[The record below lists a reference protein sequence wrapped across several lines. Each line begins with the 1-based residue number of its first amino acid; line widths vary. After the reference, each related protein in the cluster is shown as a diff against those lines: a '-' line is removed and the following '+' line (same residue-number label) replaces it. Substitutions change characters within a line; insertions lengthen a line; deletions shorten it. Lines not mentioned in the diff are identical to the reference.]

1 MNKNLI
7 KNITFALGGLII
19 ATAVLIFALV
29 GDLVLKIG
37 SLYLIILIITGLGSS
52 IFFMF
57 SSKFRDEPQKMLTCN
72 LIALGWAI
80 LFLVAFFFLFYLTTL
95 ANASDV
101 YDDQS
106 SVNKALNFFAIEY
119 VSSTYRS
126 SNIAIFSIFLAISAL
141 GMIAQ
146 VVNVVLCALW
156 KEE

>member
-29 GDLVLKIG
+29 GDLVLTLG
-37 SLYLIILIITGLGSS
+37 SLYVNILIITGLGSS

-57 SSKFRDEPQKMLTCN
+57 SSKFRDEPKKMLTFK
-72 LIALGWAI
+72 LIALGLAI

>member
-57 SSKFRDEPQKMLTCN
+57 SSKFRDEPKKMLTFK
-72 LIALGWAI
+72 LIAIGLAI

>member
-19 ATAVLIFALV
+19 ATAVLVFALV

-57 SSKFRDEPQKMLTCN
+57 SSKFRDEPKKMLTVK
-72 LIALGWAI
+72 LVAIGLAI

>member
-52 IFFMF
+52 IFFMI
-57 SSKFRDEPQKMLTCN
+57 SSKFRDEPKKMLTFK
-72 LIALGWAI
+72 LIALGLAI

>member
-57 SSKFRDEPQKMLTCN
+57 SSKFRDEPQKMLTFK
-72 LIALGWAI
+72 LIALGLAI

>member
-1 MNKNLI
+1 MKNLI

-57 SSKFRDEPQKMLTCN
+57 SSKFRDEPKKMLTFK
-72 LIALGWAI
+72 LIALGLAI

>member
-19 ATAVLIFALV
+19 AASVLIFALV

-57 SSKFRDEPQKMLTCN
+57 SSRFRDEPKKMLTFK
-72 LIALGWAI
+72 LVAIGLAI
-80 LFLVAFFFLFYLTTL
+80 LFLVALFFLFYLTTL
-95 ANASDV
+95 ADASDV

-106 SVNKALNFFAIEY
+106 SVAKALNFFTIEY

>member
-57 SSKFRDEPQKMLTCN
+57 SSKFRDEPKKMLTVK
-72 LIALGWAI
+72 LIAIGLAI

>member
-57 SSKFRDEPQKMLTCN
+57 SSKFRDEPKKMLTVK
-72 LIALGWAI
+72 LIAIGLAI

-101 YDDQS
+101 YDDKS

>member
-57 SSKFRDEPQKMLTCN
+57 SSKFRDEPKKMLTFK
-72 LIALGWAI
+72 LIAIGLAI

-106 SVNKALNFFAIEY
+106 SVAKALNFFAIEY

-156 KEE
+156 KKE

>member
-57 SSKFRDEPQKMLTCN
+57 SSKFRDEPKKMLTFK
-72 LIALGWAI
+72 LIALGLAI

-106 SVNKALNFFAIEY
+106 SVAKALNFFAIEY

-146 VVNVVLCALW
+146 VANVVLCALW

>member
-57 SSKFRDEPQKMLTCN
+57 SSKFRDEPKKMLTFK
-72 LIALGWAI
+72 LIALGLAI

-106 SVNKALNFFAIEY
+106 SVAKALNFFAIEY

>member
-19 ATAVLIFALV
+19 ATAVLVFALV

-57 SSKFRDEPQKMLTCN
+57 SSKFRDEPKKMLTVK
-72 LIALGWAI
+72 LIAIGLAI

>member
-57 SSKFRDEPQKMLTCN
+57 SSKFRDEPKKMLTFK
-72 LIALGWAI
+72 LIALGLAI